1 MARFHAA
8 AAFAVAACLAFAATV
23 EAEDV
28 SPFAVCFAEND
39 PPRSLRSGDGPSFD
53 VDVARLLAATLNRP
67 LRLVWMPQSA
77 QTDIESTDLDF
88 RPLLRGECDVQLSVP
103 GEGAIAHLRGRLT
116 LSEPYYGAAYEL
128 LPQHSPLRWGKGAAV
143 LGAEPDAG
151 RVAVVANSVAHVAVN
166 AAGLRWTMQEASAD
180 VLGALADGAAT
191 AGLVWGPDLA
201 LLAGQVERSA
211 DFEPPDVLRWNL
223 HAATRRGDPLLAD
236 LDRAFAD
243 AEVQRQ
249 VLALLSQHGIPSR
262 PPFETVHTRERLA
275 ALVGTE
281 NP

>member
-1 MARFHAA
+1 M
-8 AAFAVAACLAFAATV
+8 
-23 EAEDV
+23 

-39 PPRSLRSGDGPSFD
+39 PPRSLRSGEGPSFD
-53 VDVARLLAATLNRP
+53 VDVARLLATKLNRP
-67 LRLVWMPQSA
+67 LRLVWMPESA

-88 RPLLRGECDVQLSVP
+88 RPLLRGECDAQLSVP
-103 GEGAIAHLRGRLT
+103 GEGAIAHLRGRLA

-128 LPQHSPLRWGKGAAV
+128 LPQHSPLRWGQGAAV
-143 LGAEPDAG
+143 LGAEPDAS

-180 VLGALADGAAT
+180 VFGALADGAAT

-211 DFEPPDVLRWNL
+211 DFEPPEVLRWNL
-223 HAATRRGDPLLAD
+223 HAATRHGDPLLAD

-243 AEVQRQ
+243 AEVHRQ
-249 VLALLSQHGIPSR
+249 ILALLSQHGIPSR